1 MTNEIGKKITFKLL
15 IVEDD
20 DRELNTYHECCNDFT
35 KDKNININSEVC
47 KSLNEALSKF
57 DNTFDGA
64 IIDLKLGPVG
74 GEGNQVI
81 KNINDAGLRIPI
93 IILTGT
99 PDDVDP
105 QFKYVSVLK
114 RGEKGAG
121 YADILERFLKIYNTG
136 LTRIMGGRGT
146 MESILGNVF
155 SKSLV
160 PHMSTWEKYGEENPG
175 RTEKALLRYTLSHIL
190 QFLDDDQ
197 EKCFPEEMFLLPP
210 LRDQL
215 CPGSIVVRKKENDKT
230 GPFYIIMNPPCDL
243 VSRDGGS
250 YKTERILLAEIKP
263 YSEIQKLILRKCS
276 DEKDRKEK
284 LTKALNNEYA
294 LFYHWLPKIDKIFEG
309 GFINFRRL
317 TAVKPSEFDRDFKKN
332 SVQIS
337 PSFMKNILS
346 RFSSYYGRQGQPEL
360 DNDAFINE
368 KLKFAN

>member
-1 MTNEIGKKITFKLL
+1 MTDETGKRITIKLL

-20 DRELNTYHECCNDFT
+20 DSELQTYHECCDDFI
-35 KDKNININSEVC
+35 KGKKVHIDSVEC
-47 KSLNEALSKF
+47 KSVADALNKLDK
-57 DNTFDGA
+57 TFDGA
-64 IIDLKLGPVG
+64 IIDLKLGPEG

-99 PDDVDP
+99 PGDVDP

-121 YADILERFLKIYNTG
+121 YADILEHFLKIYNTG

-146 MESILGNVF
+146 MESILGDVF

-160 PHMSTWEKYGEENPG
+160 PHMSMWEKYGEKDSG
-175 RTEKALLRYTLSHIL
+175 RTEKALLRYALNHIL

-210 LRDQL
+210 LRNQL
-215 CPGSIVVRKKENDKT
+215 CPGSIVEKKGNDKT

-243 VSRDGGS
+243 VSRDGGN

-317 TAVKPSEFDRDFKKN
+317 TAVKPSEFNRDFKRN

-346 RFSSYYGRQGQPEL
+346 RFSSYYGRQGQPDL
-360 DNDAFINE
+360 DNDAFINAE
-368 KLKFAN
+368 LKPAM